1 MSKRHNKRI
10 KVLPDSFFLF
20 LILKLFD
27 LNFAFLYTI
36 PKLFNFDWL
45 KKWNDFTCLDATMI
59 NICLDDVTKK
69 FVVCDGSD
77 NFLRWL
83 FLDLRWSCMTVGPL
97 TIWSNYRPKMTD
109 YPSFL
114 HSSSTRLEFTP
125 QKNIA
130 KFYWQKLWDYK
141 SLQKSNLIHNFN
153 FCPNL
158 IFWIHKLKIEF

>member
-1 MSKRHNKRI
+1 MKFCTQHRIISSPDLSYPTYRWIHNANGNISWRLSGSI
-10 KVLPDSFFLF
+10 SSTVY
-20 LILKLFD
+20 LILKFFD
-27 LNFAFLYTI
+27 LNFAFL
-36 PKLFNFDWL
+36 
-45 KKWNDFTCLDATMI
+45 FTSLNCFILIVQFWRVIGSKNEMI
-59 NICLDDVTKK
+59 SLVWMQPWKISVWMMSQKK

-125 QKNIA
+125 QKI
-130 KFYWQKLWDYK
+130 
-141 SLQKSNLIHNFN
+141 
-153 FCPNL
+153 
-158 IFWIHKLKIEF
+158 

>member
-1 MSKRHNKRI
+1 MIAPFWQVYVSAKIACEFHLFGCIQEKYLFGWCHN
-10 KVLPDSFFLF
+10 
-20 LILKLFD
+20 
-27 LNFAFLYTI
+27 
-36 PKLFNFDWL
+36 
-45 KKWNDFTCLDATMI
+45 
-59 NICLDDVTKK
+59 VTKKK

-125 QKNIA
+125 QKNVA
-130 KFYWQKLWDYK
+130 KFYTQKIDIINHCK
-141 SLQKSNLIHNFN
+141 NLTWFTTW
-153 FCPNL
+153 
-158 IFWIHKLKIEF
+158 IFTLTPIFRIKIIFHGCIQTSEIHKQFLHSHKLVKLVQSKS

>member
-1 MSKRHNKRI
+1 MILIAPFWQVYVSAKNCLWISLVWMQPGKISVWMMSQCNK
-10 KVLPDSFFLF
+10 
-20 LILKLFD
+20 
-27 LNFAFLYTI
+27 
-36 PKLFNFDWL
+36 
-45 KKWNDFTCLDATMI
+45 
-59 NICLDDVTKK
+59 KK

-125 QKNIA
+125 QKKCSEILHTKN
-130 KFYWQKLWDYK
+130 WHYK
-141 SLQKSNLIHNFN
+141 SLQKSNLVHNSN
-153 FCPNL
+153 FYPNSNFQNQNNFSWL
-158 IFWIHKLKIEF
+158 HSNKWNSQAIFALT

>member
-1 MSKRHNKRI
+1 MILIAPFWQVYVSAKNCLWISLVWMQPGKISVWMMSQCNK
-10 KVLPDSFFLF
+10 
-20 LILKLFD
+20 
-27 LNFAFLYTI
+27 
-36 PKLFNFDWL
+36 
-45 KKWNDFTCLDATMI
+45 
-59 NICLDDVTKK
+59 KK

-125 QKNIA
+125 QKNVA
-130 KFYWQKLWDYK
+130 KFYTQKIDIINHCK
-141 SLQKSNLIHNFN
+141 NLTWFTTW
-153 FCPNL
+153 
-158 IFWIHKLKIEF
+158 IFTLTPIFRIKIIFHGCIQTSEIHKQFLPSHKLVKLEQSKS